1 MSFAQRRLW
10 FLGRLEG
17 PSATYNIPLVVR
29 LRGALDVGALNA
41 ALVDVV
47 GRHESLRTVFGEVEG
62 QPYQRVLGVE
72 EAAAAV
78 ELRKSDRE
86 RISADVE
93 SVSAYAFDL
102 ESEIPVRAWLF
113 EVDTDDSVLVAVV
126 HHIAGDG
133 WSLGPLARDLAVAYA
148 ARCEGSA
155 PGWEPLPV
163 QYADYTLWQREL
175 LGDEDDPESTGAAQV
190 EFWRGELAGV
200 PQELA
205 LPFDRPRPVAASHA
219 GDAVELAFDERI
231 HRGVLSLARERGASV
246 FMVMQAAVAAL
257 LSRLGAGE
265 DIPIGSPVAG
275 RLDEALDDLVGFFV
289 NTLVLRTD
297 VSGDPSFVELV
308 ERVRETDLRAFGAQD
323 VPFERLVEVLNPAR
337 SMGRH
342 PLFQVALAF
351 QNAPV
356 SDLAMP
362 GLEVEAGPGGTGAA
376 KFDLS
381 FNLAESFTGAGE
393 PAGIS
398 GGIEFATDVFDRST
412 IERMAGWLTRLLAEV
427 LADPQRPVSR
437 ARILEDAEL
446 DQVLKGWND
455 TRQDTPGAVLPVLFE
470 EQVARTP
477 DAVAVVC
484 DSVELSYRE
493 VNERANRL
501 ARLLIQ
507 KDAGPER
514 FVAVA
519 LPRSADLV
527 ITLLAVL
534 KSGAAYV
541 PIDPDYPAD
550 RIAYILDDADPMA
563 VITVG
568 DSGVELPAGT
578 ALILLD
584 DPATQQALGVQAAD
598 DLRDD
603 ERRAPLHAGAPAYVI
618 FTSGSTGR

>member
-1 MSFAQRRLW
+1 
-10 FLGRLEG
+10 
-17 PSATYNIPLVVR
+17 
-29 LRGALDVGALNA
+29 
-41 ALVDVV
+41 
-47 GRHESLRTVFGEVEG
+47 
-62 QPYQRVLGVE
+62 
-72 EAAAAV
+72 
-78 ELRKSDRE
+78 
-86 RISADVE
+86 
-93 SVSAYAFDL
+93 L

-113 EVDTDDSVLVAVV
+113 EVAAGESVLVAVV

-148 ARCEGSA
+148 ARCEGVA

-175 LGDEDDPESTGAAQV
+175 LGDEGDSESVGASQV
-190 EFWRGELAGV
+190 EFWRNELAEI

-205 LPFDRPRPVAASHA
+205 LPFDRSRPAVASHA
-219 GDAVELAFDERI
+219 GDLVELTFDARM
-231 HRGVLSLARERGASV
+231 HRRVLSLARESGASA

-297 VSGDPSFVELV
+297 VSGDPSFMELV
-308 ERVRETDLRAFGAQD
+308 ERVREADLRAFGAQD
-323 VPFERLVEVLNPAR
+323 VPFERLVEVLNPVR

-342 PLFQVALAF
+342 PLFQVALAI

-356 SDLAMP
+356 SDLVMP
-362 GLEVEAGPGGTGAA
+362 GLEAEAGPGGTGAA

-381 FNLAESFTGAGE
+381 FNLAESFTGSGE

-412 IERMAGWLTRLLAEV
+412 IERMAGWLTRLLEGV
-427 LADPQRPVSR
+427 LADPRLPVSR
-437 ARILEDAEL
+437 ARFLDAGEQRLVLEE
-446 DQVLKGWND
+446 WND
-455 TRQDTPGAVLPVLFE
+455 TYAAVADGTLPVLFE

-477 DAVAVVC
+477 DAVAVVFEG
-484 DSVELSYRE
+484 VELSYRE

-501 ARLLIQ
+501 ARLLVGEG
-507 KDAGPER
+507 AGPER

-519 LPRSADLV
+519 MPRSAELV
-527 ITLLAVL
+527 IVLLAVL

-568 DSGVELPAGT
+568 NSGVELPTGT
-578 ALILLD
+578 SRILLD
-584 DPATQQALGVQAAD
+584 EPGTVAQLAVEGAENLTDAERLGSLGAD
-598 DLRDD
+598 V
-603 ERRAPLHAGAPAYVI
+603 PAYVI
-618 FTSGSTGR
+618 FTSGSTGRPKGVVVEHRSVVNLLAWAD